1 MDTTTQS
8 ILDGKIFIYPTD
20 TLYGIGCDA
29 TNEKAV
35 EQIRKIKERDRRKP
49 LSVIAP
55 NKEWIRENF
64 LIDADLD
71 KYLPGPY
78 TVVLKK
84 KDPLF
89 LKHVSKTD
97 SIGIRIPNCEF
108 TKKVQESEL
117 PFITTSVNL
126 SGKPF
131 ATKISEVS
139 EKILDSVDVILETDE
154 PNGKPSTL
162 VIWGKEINR

>member
-1 MDTTTQS
+1 MDETAQD
-8 ILDGKIFIYPTD
+8 IIDGKIFIYPTD
-20 TLYGIGCDA
+20 TLYGLGCDA
-29 TNEKAV
+29 TNEKSV
-35 EQIRKIKERDRRKP
+35 EQIRQIKERDRKKP

-55 NKEWIRENF
+55 SKEWIKKNF
-64 LIDADLD
+64 FIDADLD

-89 LKHVSKTD
+89 LKHVSRTD
-97 SIGIRIPNCEF
+97 SIGIRIPDCAF
-108 TKKVQESEL
+108 TKKVQESGL

-131 ATKISEVS
+131 ATKISEIS
-139 EKILDSVDVILETDE
+139 DNILDSVDVILEAGKL
-154 PNGKPSTL
+154 NGRPSTL
-162 VIWGKEINR
+162 VVWGKEINR

>member
-1 MDTTTQS
+1 MVQG
-8 ILDGKIFIYPTD
+8 IIDGEIFIYPTD
-20 TLYGIGCDA
+20 TIYGIGCDA

-35 EQIRKIKERDRRKP
+35 EKIRQIKERDRKKP

-55 NKEWIRENF
+55 DKEWILKNF
-64 LIDADLD
+64 FIDADLD

-89 LKHVSKTD
+89 LKHVSRTD

-108 TKKVQESEL
+108 TKKVQESGL

-126 SGKPF
+126 SGQPF
-131 ATKISEVS
+131 ATKMSEIPD
-139 EKILDSVDVILETDE
+139 KILDSVDVVLEAGE
-154 PNGKPSTL
+154 LNGKPSTL
-162 VIWGKEINR
+162 IIWGKEINR